1 MQLNLVTPDPKYC
14 TLTAN
19 PQVSSRVLFR
29 PSSTSSRVWIVLLL
43 LTILKSYTVSRST
56 YRLVVYNDLETSYYL
71 FKFATL
77 NAIDSITGKFF
88 LWSETYKLECY
99 IRKSSIVLSPSVV
112 NNDSENYL
120 VSSRLTSQ
128 EFDWCCLLLITILNF
143 YTSWHFSY
151 SNEVIWLMLLIT
163 ILD

>member
-1 MQLNLVTPDPKYC
+1 M
-14 TLTAN
+14 
-19 PQVSSRVLFR
+19 
-29 PSSTSSRVWIVLLL
+29 
-43 LTILKSYTVSRST
+43 KSYTGSRST

-112 NNDSENYL
+112 NNDFENYL
-120 VSSRLTSQ
+120 VFSRSTSQ
-128 EFDWCCLLLITILNF
+128 EFD
-143 YTSWHFSY
+143 
-151 SNEVIWLMLLIT
+151 
-163 ILD
+163 